1 MHLRSCRFVPSL
13 VLCAALFAQ
22 ETLTNEAVL
31 KLVKAGLGEDTVV
44 ALIQSQPAKFSLSA
58 DDVIALKTGG
68 VPDKIVAAM
77 IAKGSS
83 AGPASAAKATSPVVG
98 NGLQLPDELGVYHQ
112 KDGKYVS
119 LTPEILNLRTARA
132 GSMFTS
138 GIVAAKLNGWV
149 VNAHS
154 PNRVAPETQM
164 LVRLPEGT
172 DPAEYVCLEFK
183 RKDDRREVELGR
195 GRINVSF
202 STHRAAIPFQSEK
215 LDKGLFRLKFGVFKP
230 GEYGLLPPGANLT
243 ANAASAG
250 KIYTFLVE

>member
-1 MHLRSCRFVPSL
+1 M
-13 VLCAALFAQ
+13 A
-22 ETLTNEAVL
+22 
-31 KLVKAGLGEDTVV
+31 
-44 ALIQSQPAKFSLSA
+44 
-58 DDVIALKTGG
+58 
-68 VPDKIVAAM
+68 
-77 IAKGSS
+77 
-83 AGPASAAKATSPVVG
+83 PASAPPSKATAPVAVAG
-98 NGLQLPDELGVYHQ
+98 GLQLPDELGVYHL

-132 GSMFTS
+132 GSVFTS

-149 VNAHS
+149 VNPHS
-154 PNRVAPETQM
+154 PNRVGPETQM

-202 STHRAAIPFQSEK
+202 STHRSAIPFQAEK
-215 LDKGLFRLKFGVFKP
+215 LDKGLFRLKFGVFKT